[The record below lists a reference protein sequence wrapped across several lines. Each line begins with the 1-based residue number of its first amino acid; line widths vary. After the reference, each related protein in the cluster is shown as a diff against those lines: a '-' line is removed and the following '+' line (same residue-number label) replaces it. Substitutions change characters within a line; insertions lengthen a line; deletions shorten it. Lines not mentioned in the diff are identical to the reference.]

1 MPSTRSE
8 CLYVS
13 WHVYVTLEWCLPQEE
28 ELRKRTTRLLLLLL
42 LEGVAREQMNSQ
54 DAVEIKKWKFNLA
67 TGTREKGREGK
78 GQKIPPEFSV

>member
-1 MPSTRSE
+1 MPSLQ

-42 LEGVAREQMNSQ
+42 LEGIAREQMNSQ

-67 TGTREKGREGK
+67 TGRREGK
-78 GQKIPPEFSV
+78 GQKMPPEFSV